1 MLKLAAARGR
11 PFVLQ
16 SHKTAAI
23 YHAHRDYK
31 LAVGSIRKGQVVQ
44 HKDRPMKVINRDH
57 VSTGR
62 GGAVVKMD
70 LQDILSGQKANE
82 RFKSS
87 DSLEVLTLA
96 DETYQFLYS
105 DAGKIHLL
113 HGETYEEVE
122 LDESACDLGSKGIS
136 MLEDGMPIAV
146 SFLTTPQAGT
156 QPITFKLPAQYEY
169 TVQSVIERAGQAAK
183 GTVYKQATLTNGA
196 KVQVPEF
203 ISEGEKIVVDIN
215 ELKYV
220 KRA

>member
-1 MLKLAAARGR
+1 MRLCL
-11 PFVLQ
+11 
-16 SHKTAAI
+16 
-23 YHAHRDYK
+23 
-31 LAVGSIRKGQVVQ
+31 
-44 HKDRPMKVINRDH
+44 N
-57 VSTGR
+57 
-62 GGAVVKMD
+62 
-70 LQDILSGQKANE
+70 
-82 RFKSS
+82 
-87 DSLEVLTLA
+87 SLIIVLTLA

-113 HGETYEEVE
+113 HDETYEEIE
-122 LDESACDLGSKGIS
+122 MDESACDLGNKGIS

-156 QPITFKLPAQYEY
+156 QPITFKLPANYEY

-203 ISEGEKIVVDIN
+203 ISEGEKIIVDVS